1 MPFGRVVESRAFAPL
16 TGLPFSS
23 KTRKSMRPRSSSFFG
38 ARPMLRN
45 ALFAGLP
52 EGLFAELPDG
62 LFAGL
67 LEGLFGD
74 LADASLGELP
84 GGLFRLP
91 FDGLLEGLPDG
102 LPDGLLDG

>member
-16 TGLPFSS
+16 TGWPFSS

-45 ALFAGLP
+45 VLFAGLP

-74 LADASLGELP
+74 LVDASLGELP
-84 GGLFRLP
+84 
-91 FDGLLEGLPDG
+91 DGLLEGLFDG
-102 LPDGLLDG
+102 LFAGLPL